1 MKEDPL
7 FEDEVIEIR
16 PRRRRKWLVGLLL
29 VIVFLFLF
37 GSPLMAI
44 YIDALWFGSIGYAD
58 VYWYKFRLG
67 GMLFAVFLVLTFLI
81 VRLGFALLTRA
92 LPELKERRKIKL
104 ANIQDLRDI
113 NLLSVIYRPA
123 VWVISIAL
131 AFNYG
136 VSFAQ
141 EWSEFALYLNAQTA
155 GAADPVFNIDV
166 SFYLFKLPALNLIS
180 GWLTT
185 LTLILFVAL
194 GGIAFYH
201 SYVERMQGLGSS
213 ETRRRV
219 MKIVNLAA
227 APLAIALAVSAYL
240 SRYDL
245 LDKRHNLFT
254 GMNYADYNVRLPA
267 LTVLT
272 VVLLL
277 AAVGLVVNALAMRR
291 QRVIILIAVT
301 VAGVWLVGL
310 LIIPQITQSFSVN
323 PNELAKES
331 AFIQRNIDMTRRAF
345 ALERFDEKP
354 FLAVPTLTAEEV
366 QANQPTIENIR
377 LWEEDTLKD
386 NYSQNQAIRTY
397 YEFRQPDVDR
407 YRINGQ
413 MRQVMI
419 SAREMNVD
427 HLQDKSRNWI
437 NQHLVYTHGY
447 GVAMSPAGAF
457 TAEGGPQL
465 LLKNMPVESAAPEIK
480 VTRPEIYFGEV
491 TNSHV
496 YIHTKPQGT
505 TQPEFNYPAPDNTDS
520 YSEYEGEAGI
530 EVGGWFRQL
539 ALSYYLGDG
548 TNLLLSDYISSQSRV
563 LIRRNI
569 TERVRNL
576 APFLLFDSDPY
587 IVITDDGRLV
597 WIIDAFTYSDRY
609 PYSTAYSVGNTP
621 VNYIRNSV
629 KAVVDAYTGSVKFY
643 VFEPDDPVIKSYQS
657 IFPSLFVA
665 AGEMPEDLRGHI
677 RYPNLLA
684 RVQSLAYTLYH
695 IQNAQTFYNRE
706 DLWSIA
712 VVDSSTDGKDPQP
725 MSPYYVVMRLPDEQE
740 LEFISLLPFT
750 PAGPNRNNMIG
761 LIAQRSDG
769 DKYGHTIIFSYPKN
783 ITVNGPAQIKARV
796 NQDAQLSQLV
806 TLWNQQGSRVIRGN
820 LQAIPIAHSLLYVE
834 PIYLQAVNSPLP
846 ELKQVAIATQDKLVS
861 AKTFDEALAL
871 LFPGLSPPGEQP
883 PETPTTQKPVESA
896 NKPAQPAQSAQ
907 PAVDLSQLAQN
918 AQQLLSD
925 YERLTSQG
933 RHREAGEKLDQLKQ
947 AIAEMNRRRGGK

>member
-7 FEDEVIEIR
+7 FEDDVIEIR
-16 PRRRRKWLVGLLL
+16 PRRRRKWLIGALIAV
-29 VIVFLFLF
+29 VVLFLF
-37 GSPLMAI
+37 GSPLTGI
-44 YIDALWFGSIGYAD
+44 YIDALWFNSIGYGD

-67 GMLFAVFLVLTFLI
+67 GMLFGIFLLLTFVI
-81 VRLGFALLTRA
+81 VRLGFTLLTRA
-92 LPELKERRKIKL
+92 MPELKERRKLKL
-104 ANIQDLRDI
+104 ANIQDLRDV
-113 NLLSVIYRPA
+113 NLLAVIYRPA
-123 VWVISIAL
+123 AWIVSIAL
-131 AFNYG
+131 ALNYG
-136 VSFAQ
+136 VSFSQ
-141 EWSEFALYLNAQTA
+141 EWSEFALYLNSQLA
-155 GAADPVFNIDV
+155 GATDPVFNIDV

-180 GWLTT
+180 DWLTT
-185 LTLILFVAL
+185 LTLILFISI

-201 SYVERMQGLGSS
+201 QYVERMQGLGSS
-213 ETRRRV
+213 ETRKRV
-219 MKIVNLAA
+219 MRIVNLAA
-227 APLAIALAVSAYL
+227 APLALALAVSAYL

-254 GMNYADYNVRLPA
+254 GMNYADYNVRLPG

-272 VVLLL
+272 VVLLV
-277 AAVGLVVNALAMRR
+277 AVIALIVNALVMRR
-291 QRVIILIAVT
+291 QRLIILIAVT
-301 VAGVWLVGL
+301 VVAVWAVAL
-310 LIIPQITQSFSVN
+310 LIIPQIVQSFSVN

-354 FLAVPTLTAEEV
+354 VLAVPTLTAEEV
-366 QANQPTIENIR
+366 QSNQPTIENIR

-407 YRINGQ
+407 YLINGQ
-413 MRQVMI
+413 LRQVMI

-447 GVAMSPAGAF
+447 GVAMSPAGQF
-457 TAEGGPQL
+457 TQEGGPQL

-496 YIHTKPQGT
+496 YVHTKPQGT

-520 YSEYEGEAGI
+520 YSEYEGEVGI

-569 TERVRNL
+569 TERVRSL

-587 IVITDDGRLV
+587 IVITKEGRLV

-629 KAVVDAYTGSVKFY
+629 KSVVDAYTGSVKFY
-643 VFEPDDPVIKSYQS
+643 VFEPDDPVIKSYQN
-657 IFPSLFVA
+657 IFPSLFVPA
-665 AGEMPEDLRGHI
+665 SEMSEDLREHL

-712 VVDSSTDGKDPQP
+712 VVDSSTDGKDPQA
-725 MSPYYVVMRLPDEQE
+725 MSPYYVLMRLPDEQK

-761 LIAQRSDG
+761 LIVQRSDG

-871 LFPGLSPPGEQP
+871 LFPGLSQQTERP
-883 PETPTTQKPVESA
+883 PETPTTPQPVESA
-896 NKPAQPAQSAQ
+896 NKPAQPAQPQ
-907 PAVDLSQLAQN
+907 IDVGQLADR
-918 AQQLLSD
+918 AQQLITD
-925 YERLTSQG
+925 YEKLTSQG

-947 AIAEMNRRRGGK
+947 TLSEMNRRRVR

>member
-7 FEDEVIEIR
+7 LDDDVIEIR
-16 PRRRRKWLVGLLL
+16 PRRRRKWLIGLLIA
-29 VIVFLFLF
+29 VVVLFLF
-37 GSPLMAI
+37 GSPLMGI
-44 YIDALWFGSIGYAD
+44 YIDALWFNSIGYGD

-67 GMLFAVFLVLTFLI
+67 GMLFVIFLLLTFVIL
-81 VRLGFALLTRA
+81 RLGFALLTRA

-113 NLLSVIYRPA
+113 NLLAVIYRPA
-123 VWVISIAL
+123 VWVLSIGLAL
-131 AFNYG
+131 NYG
-136 VSFAQ
+136 VSFSQ
-141 EWSEFALYLNAQTA
+141 EWSEFALYLNSQSA
-155 GAADPVFNIDV
+155 GAVDPVFNIDV

-185 LTLILFVAL
+185 LTLILFVSIAAV
-194 GGIAFYH
+194 AFYH
-201 SYVERMQGLGSS
+201 QYVERMQGLGNS
-213 ETRRRV
+213 ETRKRV
-219 MKIVNLAA
+219 MKVVNLAA
-227 APLAIALAVSAYL
+227 APLALALAVSAYL

-254 GMNYADYNVRLPA
+254 GMNYADYNVRLPG
-267 LTVLT
+267 LTVLIVT
-272 VVLLL
+272 LLI
-277 AAVGLVVNALAMRR
+277 AAVALVVNALAMRR
-291 QRVIILIAVT
+291 LRLIILIAAT
-301 VAGVWLVGL
+301 VVAVWAFAL
-310 LIIPQITQSFSVN
+310 LLIPQIVQSFSVN

-366 QANQPTIENIR
+366 QSNQQTIENIR

-407 YRINGQ
+407 YVVNGRL
-413 MRQVMI
+413 RQVMI
-419 SAREMNVD
+419 SAREMNVE
-427 HLQDKSRNWI
+427 HLQDKSKNWI

-447 GVAMSPAGAF
+447 GVAMSPAGQF
-457 TAEGGPQL
+457 TQEGGPQL
-465 LLKNMPVESAAPEIK
+465 LLKNMPVESTAPEIK

-496 YIHTKPQGT
+496 YVHTKPQGT

-520 YSEYEGEAGI
+520 YTEYEGQAGI

-548 TNLLLSDYISSQSRV
+548 TNVLLSDYINPQSRV

-569 TERVRNL
+569 VERVQSL

-587 IVITDDGRLV
+587 IVITADGRLV

-629 KAVVDAYTGSVKFY
+629 KAVVDAYDGSVKFY
-643 VFEPDDPVIKSYQS
+643 VFEPDDPVIKAYQS

-665 AGEMPEDLRGHI
+665 ASEMPEDLREHI

-712 VVDSSTDGKDPQP
+712 VIDSSTDGKDPQA
-725 MSPYYVVMRLPDEQE
+725 MSPYYVLMRLPDEQQ

-846 ELKQVAIATQDKLVS
+846 ELKQVAVATQDKLVS

-871 LFPGLSPPGEQP
+871 LFPGLSQPTAQP
-883 PETPTTQKPVESA
+883 PETPTAQQPVESA
-896 NKPAQPAQSAQ
+896 NKPAQPAQ
-907 PAVDLSQLAQN
+907 PAVDLSQLADR
-918 AQQLLSD
+918 AQQLISE
-925 YERLTSQG
+925 YEKLTSQG

-947 AIAEMNRRRGGK
+947 TLAEMNRRRGGK